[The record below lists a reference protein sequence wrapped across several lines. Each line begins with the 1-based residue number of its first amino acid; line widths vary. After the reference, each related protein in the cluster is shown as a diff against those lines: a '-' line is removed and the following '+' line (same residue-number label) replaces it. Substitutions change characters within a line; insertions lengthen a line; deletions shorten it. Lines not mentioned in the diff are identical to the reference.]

1 MPYEETGIYRART
14 KTTFELEVVKHRG
27 VTSRQNM
34 PTITAHIANNR
45 FPVFLPEYLAK
56 ILSLRFAVYLKRQ
69 KRKGAASRTGTM
81 TG

>member
-1 MPYEETGIYRART
+1 
-14 KTTFELEVVKHRG
+14 
-27 VTSRQNM
+27 M

-45 FPVFLPEYLAK
+45 LPVFLPEYLAK